1 MQRNKFLI
9 GFVIVFSILITSF
22 VFYFYQVFFSEN
34 ILVEKGDQLIVIE
47 EDMDFQDLQDIVYD
61 KGIVNDMLSFSFVAK
76 LLDYQ
81 ENMKPGLYLMK
92 KDMTNLQAVRMLRAG
107 EQIPTTTTFNNVRL
121 KSDLAGKITDNL
133 QADSVE
139 FLALLNNDSLVT
151 AYGFT
156 QDNILSMFIPNT
168 YEVYYTISEQSLFD
182 KMYAEYQRFWTEER
196 KRKAEVLGLSPTEV
210 SALASIVQAETIQ
223 PDERPKVAEVYLN
236 RLERNMLLQADPALV
251 YAVGDFTIK
260 RVLNVH
266 KEVDSPYNL
275 YRYKGLP
282 PGPINLPEIE
292 SIDAVLNPDEHNYL
306 YFCAKP
312 DFSGYHA
319 FATNLRQHNVNARAY
334 QNALNRSNIYK

>member
-1 MQRNKFLI
+1 MNRNKFLI
-9 GFVIVFSILITSF
+9 GFVVVFSILITSF

-34 ILVEKGDQLIVIE
+34 ILVEKGDEVILIE
-47 EDMDFQDLQDIVYD
+47 EAMDFQDLQDIVYD
-61 KGIVNDMLSFSFVAK
+61 RGIVNDMLSFSFVAK

-121 KSDLAGKITDNL
+121 KPDLAGKITDNL
-133 QADSVE
+133 QADSVT
-139 FLALLNNDSLVT
+139 FLKLLNSDSLINS
-151 AYGFT
+151 YGFT

-168 YEVYYTISEQSLFD
+168 YEVYYTISEQALFD
-182 KMYAEYQRFWTEER
+182 KMYAEYQRFWNAER
-196 KRKAEVLGLSPTEV
+196 KSKAEALGLSPTEV
-210 SALASIVQAETIQ
+210 SALAAIVQAESVQ
-223 PDERPKVAEVYLN
+223 SDERPKIAEVYLN
-236 RLERNMLLQADPALV
+236 RLERNMRLQADPALV

-275 YRYKGLP
+275 YKYNGLP

-292 SIDAVLNPDEHNYL
+292 SIDAVLNPDEHNFI

-319 FATNLRQHNVNARAY
+319 FATNLRQHNINARDY

>member
-1 MQRNKFLI
+1 MKRNKFLI

-34 ILVEKGDQLIVIE
+34 ILVEKGDEMILIE
-47 EDMDFQDLQDIVYD
+47 EGMDFQDLQDMVYD
-61 KGIVNDMLSFSFVAK
+61 RGIVNDMLSFSFVAK

-121 KSDLAGKITDNL
+121 KADLAGKITDNL

-139 FLALLNNDSLVT
+139 FLKLLNNDSLIS

-156 QDNILSMFIPNT
+156 QENILSMFIPNT
-168 YEVYYTISEQSLFD
+168 YEVYYTISEQRLFD
-182 KMYAEYQRFWTEER
+182 KMYAEYQRFWTDER
-196 KRKAEVLGLSPTEV
+196 KRKAEALGLSPTEV
-210 SALASIVQAETIQ
+210 SALASIVQAESVQ
-223 PDERPKVAEVYLN
+223 SDERPKIAEVYLN

-275 YRYKGLP
+275 YKFKGLP

-292 SIDAVLNPDEHNYL
+292 SIDAVLNPDEHNYI

-319 FATNLRQHNVNARAY
+319 FATNLRQHNINARAY

>member
-1 MQRNKFLI
+1 MKTNKFLI

-34 ILVEKGDQLIVIE
+34 ILVEKGDEMILIE
-47 EDMDFQDLQDIVYD
+47 EGMDFQDLQDIVYER
-61 KGIVNDMLSFSFVAK
+61 GIVNDMLSFSFVAK

-81 ENMKPGLYLMK
+81 ENMKPGLYLMR

-121 KSDLAGKITDNL
+121 KPDLAGKITDNL

-139 FLALLNNDSLVT
+139 FLRLLNNDSLIS

-156 QDNILSMFIPNT
+156 QENILSMFIPNT
-168 YEVYYTISEQSLFD
+168 YEVYYTISEQRLFD
-182 KMYAEYQRFWTEER
+182 KMYAEYQKFWTDER
-196 KRKAEVLGLSPTEV
+196 KRKAEALGLSPTEV
-210 SALASIVQAETIQ
+210 SALASIVQAESVQ
-223 PDERPKVAEVYLN
+223 SDERPKIAEVYLN
-236 RLERNMLLQADPALV
+236 RLERNMRLQADPALV
-251 YAVGDFTIK
+251 YAVGDFSIK

-266 KEVDSPYNL
+266 KDVDSPYNL
-275 YRYKGLP
+275 YKYKGLP

-292 SIDAVLNPDEHNYL
+292 SIDAVLNPEEHNYI

-312 DFSGYHA
+312 DFSGYHT
-319 FATNLRQHNVNARAY
+319 FATNLRQHNMNARAY

>member
-1 MQRNKFLI
+1 MKRNKFLI

-34 ILVEKGDQLIVIE
+34 ILVEKGDEMILIE
-47 EDMDFQDLQDIVYD
+47 EGMDFQDLQDIVYD
-61 KGIVNDMLSFSFVAK
+61 RGIVNDMLSFSFVAK

-121 KSDLAGKITDNL
+121 KADLAGKITDNL

-139 FLALLNNDSLVT
+139 FLKLLNNDSLIS

-156 QDNILSMFIPNT
+156 QENILSMFIPNT
-168 YEVYYTISEQSLFD
+168 YEVYYTISEQRLFD
-182 KMYAEYQRFWTEER
+182 KMYAEYQRFWTDER
-196 KRKAEVLGLSPTEV
+196 KRKAEALGLSPTEV
-210 SALASIVQAETIQ
+210 SALASIVQAESVQ
-223 PDERPKVAEVYLN
+223 SDERPKIAEVYLN

-266 KEVDSPYNL
+266 KEVESPYNL
-275 YRYKGLP
+275 YKYRGLP

-292 SIDAVLNPDEHNYL
+292 SIDAVLNPDEHNYI

-319 FATNLRQHNVNARAY
+319 FATNLRQHNINARAY

>member
-1 MQRNKFLI
+1 MKTNKFLI
-9 GFVIVFSILITSF
+9 GFVVVFSILITSF

-34 ILVEKGDQLIVIE
+34 ILVEKGDEVILIE

-61 KGIVNDMLSFSFVAK
+61 RGIVNDMLSFSFVAK

-121 KSDLAGKITDNL
+121 KPDLAGKITDNL

-139 FLALLNNDSLVT
+139 FLRLLNNDSLIS

-156 QDNILSMFIPNT
+156 QENILSMFIPNT
-168 YEVYYTISEQSLFD
+168 YEVYYTISEQKLFD
-182 KMYAEYQRFWTEER
+182 KMYAEYQRFWNDER
-196 KRKAEVLGLSPTEV
+196 KQKAKALGLSPKEV
-210 SALASIVQAETIQ
+210 SALASIVQAESVQ
-223 PDERPKVAEVYLN
+223 SDERPKIAEVYLN
-236 RLERNMLLQADPALV
+236 RLERNMRLQADPALV

-275 YRYKGLP
+275 YKYKGLP

-292 SIDAVLNPDEHNYL
+292 SIDAVLNPDEHNYI

-319 FATNLRQHNVNARAY
+319 FATNLRQHNINARAY